1 VLTTLVADLRC
12 LWARIVREEAGQ
24 GLAEYAL
31 ILVSI
36 AVVAVAVLAILGT
49 DISSI
54 LSSVAVSL

>member
-1 VLTTLVADLRC
+1 MLTLFSYWRG
-12 LWARIVREEAGQ
+12 LWARVAREETGQ

-36 AVVAVAVLAILGT
+36 AIVAVAVLAILGT

-54 LSSVAVSL
+54 LSSVAGAL